1 MIGSRASAVT
11 FLVASLAMALLIAPG
26 CGTDA
31 HGVEDCR
38 SIEAARCAAASH
50 CSSARGVPLVSD
62 VKSCQL
68 FYRDQ
73 CLHGTTTSPPEAGAV
88 DDCVSAIRAAGD
100 CAGADGDAQDS
111 LCAANQTP
119 DTACD
124 LILKPELLE
133 ACRFL
138 SPTPSEGGSP
148 SIPTAGAGGQ
158 PEGSSPTEGG
168 MVGAGGANGG

>member
-1 MIGSRASAVT
+1 VAV
-11 FLVASLAMALLIAPG
+11 ALLTAPG

-50 CSSARGVPLVSD
+50 CSNARGVPLVSD

-73 CLHGTTTSPPEAGAV
+73 CLHGTTTSPPGAGAV
-88 DDCVSAIRAAGD
+88 DDCVDAIRAAGD
-100 CAGADGDAQDS
+100 CAGADSDTQAS
-111 LCAANQTP
+111 LCTAHQTP
-119 DTACD
+119 DSACD

-133 ACRFL
+133 DCRFL
-138 SPTPSEGGSP
+138 SPNPSEGGSP
-148 SIPTAGAGGQ
+148 SVPTAGAGGQ
-158 PEGSSPTEGG
+158 PDGSGSTEGG
-168 MVGAGGANGG
+168 MVGAGGTNGG